1 MALDP
6 AAKRERAKRLA
17 TDYSASQRERDQQD
31 RNRGA
36 QRLGATSEGQK
47 SLNRERER
55 IERPTPSETTE
66 VEKELHSANKFS
78 NTPQATQAKSE
89 NLKNSNDPWR

>member
-55 IERPTPSETTE
+55 IERPTPSETTA

-78 NTPQATQAKSE
+78 NTPQATKAESE
-89 NLKNSNDPWR
+89 NLKNSRDPWR

>member
-1 MALDP
+1 MSLDP

-66 VEKELHSANKFS
+66 VDREVHSANKFS
-78 NTPQATQAKSE
+78 NTPQATKAESE
-89 NLKNSNDPWR
+89 NLKNSREPWR

>member
-6 AAKRERAKRLA
+6 AAKRERAKSLA

-36 QRLGATSEGQK
+36 QRLGPTSEGRQ
-47 SLNRERER
+47 SLNREKER
-55 IERPTPSETTE
+55 MERPTPSETTE
-66 VEKELHSANKFS
+66 VESELHSANKFS
-78 NTPQATQAKSE
+78 NTPQATKAASE

>member
-36 QRLGATSEGQK
+36 QRLGPTSEGRQ

-55 IERPTPSETTE
+55 MERPTPSETTA
-66 VEKELHSANKFS
+66 VERELHSANKFS
-78 NTPQATQAKSE
+78 NTPQNTKAKSE
-89 NLKNSNDPWR
+89 NLENSNDPWR

>member
-1 MALDP
+1 MPLDP
-6 AAKRERAKRLA
+6 VAKRERAKRLA

-36 QRLGATSEGQK
+36 QRLGPTSEGRQ
-47 SLNRERER
+47 SLNREKER
-55 IERPTPSETTE
+55 MERPTPSETTE
-66 VEKELHSANKFS
+66 VESELHSANKFS
-78 NTPQATQAKSE
+78 NTPQNTKVKSE

>member
-6 AAKRERAKRLA
+6 AAKRERAKSLA

-78 NTPQATQAKSE
+78 NTPQATKAESE
-89 NLKNSNDPWR
+89 NLKNSRDPWR

>member
-6 AAKRERAKRLA
+6 TEKRERAKRLA

-36 QRLGATSEGQK
+36 QRLGPTSEGRQ
-47 SLNRERER
+47 SLNREKER
-55 IERPTPSETTE
+55 MERPTPSETTE
-66 VEKELHSANKFS
+66 VESELHSANKFS
-78 NTPQATQAKSE
+78 NTPQNTKVKSE

>member
-6 AAKRERAKRLA
+6 AAKRERAKKLA

-36 QRLGATSEGQK
+36 QRLGATSEGRK

-78 NTPQATQAKSE
+78 NTPQNTKVKSE

>member
-1 MALDP
+1 MTLDP
-6 AAKRERAKRLA
+6 AAKRERAKSLA

-66 VEKELHSANKFS
+66 VDRELHSANKFS
-78 NTPQATQAKSE
+78 NTPQATKAASE
-89 NLKNSNDPWR
+89 NLKNSRDPWR

>member
-1 MALDP
+1 MPLDSNS
-6 AAKRERAKRLA
+6 KRERARQLA
-17 TDYSASQRERDQQD
+17 TDYSAFQRERDQQD

-66 VEKELHSANKFS
+66 VERELHSANKFS
-78 NTPQATQAKSE
+78 NTPQATKAESE
-89 NLKNSNDPWR
+89 NLKNSRDPWR

>member
-6 AAKRERAKRLA
+6 TAKRERAKRLA

-66 VEKELHSANKFS
+66 VDRELHSANKFS
-78 NTPQATQAKSE
+78 NTPQNTKVKSE